1 MCDECPEDEEDV
13 CCRVVGLF
21 VVTVCCMYRCNMLD
35 SLSMMTWTG
44 RWAWS
49 WAMSLMVVKTVSS
62 AGVRFDVDDLDLGG
76 SEAMMSNEIL

>member
-1 MCDECPEDEEDV
+1 MEEWPEDDDEVE
-13 CCRVVGLF
+13 CRVGDCDGVL
-21 VVTVCCMYRCNMLD
+21 VCWIYRCSMVE

-49 WAMSLMVVKTVSS
+49 WAMSLMVDKTVIS
-62 AGVRFDVDDLDLGG
+62 AGVRVDMDGVDLGR

>member
-1 MCDECPEDEEDV
+1 MGDCDGVLV
-13 CCRVVGLF
+13 CWI
-21 VVTVCCMYRCNMLD
+21 YRCSMVE

-49 WAMSLMVVKTVSS
+49 WAMSLMVDKTVIS
-62 AGVRFDVDDLDLGG
+62 AGVSVDMYGVDLGR

>member
-1 MCDECPEDEEDV
+1 MVE
-13 CCRVVGLF
+13 
-21 VVTVCCMYRCNMLD
+21 

-49 WAMSLMVVKTVSS
+49 WAMSLMVDKTVIS
-62 AGVRFDVDDLDLGG
+62 AGVRVDMDGVDLGR